1 MNRIVKIINGQSD
14 SGRSIR
20 IFSGISLQN
29 ISLVFRHPLQLILDM
44 SIGGSGVGA
53 GRGVRQR
60 LYPPGVQIFSLF
72 VQFSA
77 NKIAK

>member
-29 ISLVFRHPLQLILDM
+29 ISLVFRNPLQSWICQLADPGL
-44 SIGGSGVGA
+44 G
-53 GRGVRQR
+53 GVRQR
-60 LYPPGVQIFSLF
+60 RYPPGSKFF
-72 VQFSA
+72 HFRQFAA
-77 NKIAK
+77 NKIVK